1 MISYPAI
8 QKFFDKEL
16 PKLLERINNLEKEIE
31 NLKNENVK
39 LQSELHLR

>member
-16 PKLLERINNLEKEIE
+16 PKILKRIEDLEKEVE
-31 NLKNENVK
+31 NLKNENTK
-39 LQSELHLR
+39 LKGELRLK